1 MPLIQS
7 MVLLNREIS
16 SPAPQKRGCFYMA
29 HGAFLGIERC
39 KQGRT
44 LYAPS

>member
-1 MPLIQS
+1 MKKAALHRRSGAAFIW
-7 MVLLNREIS
+7 R
-16 SPAPQKRGCFYMA
+16 MA
-29 HGAFLGIERC
+29 LFLGIERC